1 MVKTFTGKNTFALKA
16 ELNKIIS
23 SLVKEVGDFSVE
35 QIDASETDMNSIL
48 QAVQSLPFLSSKKLV
63 IVSGIESNSDFALRI
78 DELIDRVAGGVEVI
92 LLEQNLDK
100 RKTLFKTLQK
110 NSELTDFRE
119 LNENDL
125 DKWVV
130 EYAQTINAKVSISD
144 ANYLISRVGNNQQQ
158 LASEL
163 DKLALYDENITRSS
177 IDKLTDLSLQNTI
190 FDLLDSAFS
199 GKKELATLTY
209 KNLREAKL
217 DPQYI
222 ISMFVWQLTA
232 LALAVFSDDKT
243 ESSLVSGGMS
253 PYTARKSLALAS
265 RINKNKIRKLI
276 KDLSDLDAQIKTGAD
291 ADACLELYLLR
302 I

>member
-23 SLVKEVGDFSVE
+23 SFVKEVGDFSVE

-63 IVSGIESNSDFALRI
+63 IVSDIESNSDFALRI
-78 DELIDRVAGGVEVI
+78 DELIDRVADGVEVI

-130 EYAQTINAKVSISD
+130 NM
-144 ANYLISRVGNNQQQ
+144 
-158 LASEL
+158 
-163 DKLALYDENITRSS
+163 
-177 IDKLTDLSLQNTI
+177 LSQ
-190 FDLLDSAFS
+190 
-199 GKKELATLTY
+199 
-209 KNLREAKL
+209 
-217 DPQYI
+217 
-222 ISMFVWQLTA
+222 
-232 LALAVFSDDKT
+232 
-243 ESSLVSGGMS
+243 
-253 PYTARKSLALAS
+253 
-265 RINKNKIRKLI
+265 
-276 KDLSDLDAQIKTGAD
+276 
-291 ADACLELYLLR
+291 
-302 I
+302 